1 MLLPRH
7 SRRLGQASNDRFSQK
22 RTFKI
27 LDIHENEGPLS
38 AAISTG
44 RCNTLTK
51 TQKMACM
58 LMNPRRRRGL
68 YGGRESGA
76 VGPLEASRGTEVDW
90 ASVWRTLIVCLSPV
104 DAARGDRN
112 PSRED

>member
-1 MLLPRH
+1 MYFL
-7 SRRLGQASNDRFSQK
+7 RFK
-22 RTFKI
+22 R
-27 LDIHENEGPLS
+27 PLS
-38 AAISTG
+38 VKADIEPEIFEIGLPSGRLAPVISTG
-44 RCNTLTK
+44 RRNTLTK

-58 LMNPRRRRGL
+58 LMNQRRRRGL

-76 VGPLEASRGTEVDW
+76 GGPLEATRGAEVDW
-90 ASVWRTLIVCLSPV
+90 AGVWQTLIVCLSPI